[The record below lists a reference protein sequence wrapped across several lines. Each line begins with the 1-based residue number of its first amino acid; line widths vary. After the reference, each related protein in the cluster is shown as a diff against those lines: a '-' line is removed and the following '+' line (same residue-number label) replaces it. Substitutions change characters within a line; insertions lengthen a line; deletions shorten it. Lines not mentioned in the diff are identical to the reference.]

1 MKHFLLFLLLA
12 LMISCRSHKE
22 IQNDISLKK
31 DSVAT
36 ASTHRTIATIDSVV
50 GSLNLSFDT
59 LEIGIQQQADET
71 PKIIRIRAVNGKLDL
86 SNSRRREA
94 VEIKSRLDSTAY
106 NISSADKSS
115 EQYTSSKVYNPPDTT
130 IIVSVAVVIAAILLF
145 FIYYR
150 KR

>member
-1 MKHFLLFLLLA
+1 MKYFLHILLLA

-22 IQNDISLKK
+22 IKNDIVIKK

-36 ASTHRTIATIDSVV
+36 ASTHRTIAMIDSVV

-59 LEIGIQQQADET
+59 LEIGIEQQADYVPT
-71 PKIIRIRAVNGKLDL
+71 IIRMRAVKGKLDL
-86 SNSRRREA
+86 SHSHQRQA

-106 NISSADKSS
+106 KSIYDDKSS
-115 EQYTSSKVYNPPDTT
+115 EQHTASKVYNPPNTT
-130 IIVSVAVVIAAILLF
+130 VILSVIIIIAAILLF
-145 FIYYR
+145 IYYR